1 MLRSLS
7 DVQADFAAAL
17 RDPAIPPP
25 AGVVGPDGGPAP
37 RRFAVYRNNVLVALG
52 NALAGAFPAVG
63 RIVGEEFF
71 RAMARNYVL
80 ETPPTSPVLLDY
92 GVTFPD
98 FIAGFEPAA
107 SLPYLPD
114 VARLERAWR
123 EAYHA
128 ADAKP
133 LGPADLAGIPPED
146 LPDAVF
152 SLHPSLRI
160 VPSRSG
166 RSAIIPAANLR
177 DGRNGTCSCTI
188 ACAQAA

>member
-80 ETPPTSPVLLDY
+80 ETPPTSPVL
-92 GVTFPD
+92 
-98 FIAGFEPAA
+98 
-107 SLPYLPD
+107 
-114 VARLERAWR
+114 
-123 EAYHA
+123 
-128 ADAKP
+128 
-133 LGPADLAGIPPED
+133 
-146 LPDAVF
+146 
-152 SLHPSLRI
+152 
-160 VPSRSG
+160 
-166 RSAIIPAANLR
+166 
-177 DGRNGTCSCTI
+177 
-188 ACAQAA
+188 